1 MRITHPVNH
10 ARSEGDSDFPL
21 WPHTAQPE
29 VIVLITRFLPGPL
42 RFCHMARVPIEVL
55 AALPSDSGRE
65 HYGLLLARI
74 AHGDGDRMVRSEL
87 LAALVRENPGLSP
100 DEVSRLIDTFFDAIS
115 GQLAQG
121 GRVELRGFGVF
132 TTKERAATLARNPF
146 TGDRFL
152 APGRN
157 VAHFK
162 PALAMGRRLNPEK
175 SHQTTPDTGDT

>member
-1 MRITHPVNH
+1 
-10 ARSEGDSDFPL
+10 
-21 WPHTAQPE
+21 
-29 VIVLITRFLPGPL
+29 
-42 RFCHMARVPIEVL
+42 
-55 AALPSDSGRE
+55 
-65 HYGLLLARI
+65 
-74 AHGDGDRMVRSEL
+74 MVRSEL